1 MAESNA
7 HFQFLVLEFRMSSP
21 TLLVAVSDKMTKSKL
36 TQLSRVKLQAVPIVD
51 TATQLVRQTSALNVA
66 QPSES
71 KIDFFLIN
79 GLLDTPALI

>member
-7 HFQFLVLEFRMSSP
+7 PFQFLVLEFRMSSP

-36 TQLSRVKLQAVPIVD
+36 TQLSRVKLQAAPIVD
-51 TATQLVRQTSALNVA
+51 TATQSVRQTSALNVA

-71 KIDFFLIN
+71 KIDFS
-79 GLLDTPALI
+79 